1 MTTPD
6 LAAMLSMLVL
16 ALLHLVE
23 GEPVEELLYLYST
36 RVPAAQVWALVW
48 VWAQRLLLLCGQR
61 VHMLCDVQRGCCPY
75 WPKVLLF
82 WWHFSKKFVFSF

>member
-36 RVPAAQVWALVW
+36 RVPAAQVWALVGL
-48 VWAQRLLLLCGQR
+48 VLLCE
-61 VHMLCDVQRGCCPY
+61 HL
-75 WPKVLLF
+75 
-82 WWHFSKKFVFSF
+82 WWCVECEMW